1 MNVAYTL
8 GRIFIP
14 IVFLVSGI
22 QKVMNIGEIAQML
35 AANGVP
41 IPDEIVPYLS
51 YLGGIPK
58 YEALGYLIAAI
69 EIICGLM
76 VLIGLKAR
84 WAALVL
90 IVFTACTIIFVHH
103 FWDMQGAELIQQPRR
118 CPEKP
123 VDHGRTFA
131 DRRGGGRSE
140 HGGRPLNARRPAP
153 RWHPEKERGRPCG
166 RPKLIRHAG
175 GTSGRVDLDATPP
188 TRVTVNSNV
197 AVDKD

>member
-1 MNVAYTL
+1 MNAAYTL

-14 IVFLVSGI
+14 IVFLVEGI

-41 IPDEIVPYLS
+41 VPDEIVP

-69 EIICGLM
+69 EIICGLL

-103 FWDMQGAELIQQPRR
+103 FWDMQGDALIQNR
-118 CPEKP
+118 
-123 VDHGRTFA
+123 A
-131 DRRGGGRSE
+131 DALKNLSIMGG
-140 HGGRPLNARRPAP
+140 LL
-153 RWHPEKERGRPCG
+153 
-166 RPKLIRHAG
+166 LI
-175 GTSGRVDLDATPP
+175 
-188 TRVTVNSNV
+188 V
-197 AVDKD
+197 AVGAGPSSVDDR

>member
-1 MNVAYTL
+1 MNAAYTL

-14 IVFLVSGI
+14 IVFLVTRI
-22 QKVMNIGEIAQML
+22 QKVINIGEIAQML

-41 IPDEIVPYLS
+41 VPDEIVP

-58 YEALGYLIAAI
+58 YEALGYLIAAL

-103 FWDMQGAELIQQPRR
+103 FWDMQGDALIQNR
-118 CPEKP
+118 
-123 VDHGRTFA
+123 A
-131 DRRGGGRSE
+131 DALKNLSIMGG
-140 HGGRPLNARRPAP
+140 LL
-153 RWHPEKERGRPCG
+153 
-166 RPKLIRHAG
+166 LI
-175 GTSGRVDLDATPP
+175 
-188 TRVTVNSNV
+188 V
-197 AVDKD
+197 AVGAGPSSVDDR

>member
-1 MNVAYTL
+1 MNAAYTV

-14 IVFLVSGI
+14 IVFLVTGI

-41 IPDEIVPYLS
+41 IPDEIVPYLF
-51 YLGGIPK
+51 GIPK

-103 FWDMQGAELIQQPRR
+103 FWDMQGDALIQNR
-118 CPEKP
+118 
-123 VDHGRTFA
+123 A
-131 DRRGGGRSE
+131 DALKNLSIMGG
-140 HGGRPLNARRPAP
+140 LL
-153 RWHPEKERGRPCG
+153 
-166 RPKLIRHAG
+166 LI
-175 GTSGRVDLDATPP
+175 
-188 TRVTVNSNV
+188 V
-197 AVDKD
+197 AVGAGPSSVNDR

>member
-41 IPDEIVPYLS
+41 FPDEIVP

-90 IVFTACTIIFVHH
+90 IVFTACTIIFVHP
-103 FWDMQGAELIQQPRR
+103 FWEGGADQIANRTEALKNLSIMGGLLLI
-118 CPEKP
+118 
-123 VDHGRTFA
+123 
-131 DRRGGGRSE
+131 
-140 HGGRPLNARRPAP
+140 
-153 RWHPEKERGRPCG
+153 
-166 RPKLIRHAG
+166 
-175 GTSGRVDLDATPP
+175 
-188 TRVTVNSNV
+188 V
-197 AVDKD
+197 AVGAGPSSVDDR

>member
-1 MNVAYTL
+1 MNAAYTL

-41 IPDEIVPYLS
+41 FPDEIVP

-84 WAALVL
+84 WASLVL

-103 FWDMQGAELIQQPRR
+103 FWDMQGDALIQNRADALKNLSIMGGLLLIVAVGAGPSA
-118 CPEKP
+118 
-123 VDHGRTFA
+123 VDHR
-131 DRRGGGRSE
+131 
-140 HGGRPLNARRPAP
+140 
-153 RWHPEKERGRPCG
+153 
-166 RPKLIRHAG
+166 
-175 GTSGRVDLDATPP
+175 
-188 TRVTVNSNV
+188 
-197 AVDKD
+197 

>member
-1 MNVAYTL
+1 MNAAYTL

-14 IVFLVSGI
+14 IVFLVAGI
-22 QKVMNIGEIAQML
+22 QKVMNIGEVAQML

-41 IPDEIVPYLS
+41 IPDEIVP

-69 EIICGLM
+69 EIICGLL

-103 FWDMQGAELIQQPRR
+103 FWDMQGDALIQSR
-118 CPEKP
+118 
-123 VDHGRTFA
+123 A
-131 DRRGGGRSE
+131 DALKYLSILGG
-140 HGGRPLNARRPAP
+140 LL
-153 RWHPEKERGRPCG
+153 
-166 RPKLIRHAG
+166 LIVAG
-175 GTSGRVDLDATPP
+175 GAGPTSVDD
-188 TRVTVNSNV
+188 R
-197 AVDKD
+197 

>member
-1 MNVAYTL
+1 MNAAYTL

-14 IVFLVSGI
+14 IVFLVTGI
-22 QKVMNIGEIAQML
+22 QKVMNISEIAQML

-41 IPDEIVPYLS
+41 VPEEIVP

-69 EIICGLM
+69 EIICGLL

-103 FWDMQGAELIQQPRR
+103 FWDMQGAALIENR
-118 CPEKP
+118 
-123 VDHGRTFA
+123 A
-131 DRRGGGRSE
+131 DALKNLSIMGG
-140 HGGRPLNARRPAP
+140 LL
-153 RWHPEKERGRPCG
+153 
-166 RPKLIRHAG
+166 LI
-175 GTSGRVDLDATPP
+175 
-188 TRVTVNSNV
+188 V
-197 AVDKD
+197 AVGAGPSSVDDR

>member
-1 MNVAYTL
+1 MNAAYTL

-14 IVFLVSGI
+14 IVFLVTGI

-41 IPDEIVPYLS
+41 VPDEVVP

-103 FWDMQGAELIQQPRR
+103 FWDMQGAAMIQNR
-118 CPEKP
+118 
-123 VDHGRTFA
+123 
-131 DRRGGGRSE
+131 
-140 HGGRPLNARRPAP
+140 
-153 RWHPEKERGRPCG
+153 
-166 RPKLIRHAG
+166 
-175 GTSGRVDLDATPP
+175 LDALK
-188 TRVTVNSNV
+188 NLSIMGGLLLIV
-197 AVDKD
+197 AVGAGPSSVDDR